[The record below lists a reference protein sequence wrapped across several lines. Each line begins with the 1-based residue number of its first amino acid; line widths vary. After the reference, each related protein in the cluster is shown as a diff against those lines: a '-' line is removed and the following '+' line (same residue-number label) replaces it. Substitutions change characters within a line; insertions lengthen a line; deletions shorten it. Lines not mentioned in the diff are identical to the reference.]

1 MRITTKPRQFA
12 GKIQEQLASLW
23 DAGGLETLA
32 RQSHFIQRASSKMTG
47 QDFVALMTT
56 AMLDD
61 PAVSLGG
68 LCDLLRQRNSHAVL
82 TPQALHQRLT
92 SPQAVTYMQE
102 VFQLALRMQ
111 LEPFYTQL
119 TPQVLAPFGRVFL
132 EDSTQCRLHHKLADA
147 FKGSG
152 GSASSSTVKID
163 VIYELLHHR
172 LHDLSV
178 TDGRAADQGHAAAIV
193 PHLQAGDLVI
203 RDLGYFSVA
212 VLEQIVTKQAWFLS
226 RLSNTVAVYLSAEA
240 SEPALALVDHVQRH
254 ADQGAVVELAG
265 YLGQSRLPCRVL
277 AYCVPEDV
285 VAQRRRSAYETAR
298 KKGRTP
304 TQAYLH
310 WLQFGWYITNVR
322 SEIWAATVVATV
334 YRIRWQ
340 IELLFKQWKSL
351 LHMHVLTGT
360 RPERIKCLLYG
371 RLTTITMLMH
381 ICAYASWYAATVLRR
396 ELSLHKLILWLKR
409 KDRFAHALEEGTV
422 ESLWSELHRDMA
434 VLLCKQKRKRKTSQQ
449 LLAEERPSRERYTQG
464 AATMVDQAA

>member
-1 MRITTKPRQFA
+1 
-12 GKIQEQLASLW
+12 
-23 DAGGLETLA
+23 
-32 RQSHFIQRASSKMTG
+32 MTG

-56 AMLDD
+56 EMLDD

-68 LCDLLRQRNSHAVL
+68 LCDLLRQRNPHAVL
-82 TPQALHQRLT
+82 TPQALHQRLN
-92 SPQAVTYMQE
+92 SPQAVAFMHE
-102 VFQLALRMQ
+102 VFQLALPAQ
-111 LEPFYTQL
+111 LEPLYAQL
-119 TPQVLAPFGRVFL
+119 TPGLLAPFGRVFL

-172 LHDLSV
+172 LHDLVV

-193 PHLQAGDLVI
+193 PHLRAGDLVI
-203 RDLGYFSVA
+203 RDLGYFS
-212 VLEQIVTKQAWFLS
+212 LEALSQIAAKQAWFLS

-254 ADQGAVVELAG
+254 ADQDAVVELAG
-265 YLGQSRLPCRVL
+265 YLGQPRLPCRVL
-277 AYCVPEDV
+277 AYRLPEEV
-285 VAQRRRSAYETAR
+285 IEQRRRSVYETAR

-310 WLQFGWYITNVR
+310 WLQFGWYITNVHP
-322 SEIWAATVVATV
+322 EIWVAAVVATV

-351 LHMHVLTGT
+351 LHIHVLAGT

-371 RLTTITMLMH
+371 RLTTITMLMR
-381 ICAYASWYAATVLRR
+381 ICAYASWYAAAVLRR
-396 ELSLHKLILWLKR
+396 ELSLHKLLLWLKR
-409 KDRFAHALEEGTV
+409 KDRFAHAIEEGTV
-422 ESLWSELHRDMA
+422 ETLWSDLRRDMA

-449 LLAEERPSRERYTQG
+449 LLAGGGPSSESCTQG
-464 AATMVDQAA
+464 ETMMVDQAA